1 MRFALW
7 PNLTQPWADALA
19 LARHADATG
28 WDGVNIAE
36 IAGAGPEAARR
47 RGRVHPTGRPL
58 PREATREQWG
68 RMMARHVRRSQASSA
83 ILRRREPNLVDF
95 VEMLIAD
102 CDL

>member
-19 LARHADATG
+19 LARHAGVTG
-28 WDGVNIAE
+28 WDGVYIAE
-36 IAGAGPEAARR
+36 IAGADQKLLGGVSEFTPR
-47 RGRVHPTGRPL
+47 TTF

-95 VEMLIAD
+95 VELLIAD